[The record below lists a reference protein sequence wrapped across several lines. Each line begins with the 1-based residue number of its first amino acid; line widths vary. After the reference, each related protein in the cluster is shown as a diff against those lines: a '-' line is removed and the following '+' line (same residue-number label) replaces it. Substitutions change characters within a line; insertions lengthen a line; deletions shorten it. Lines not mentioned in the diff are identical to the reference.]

1 MWHAESLTTIFVSG
15 KEETMYNHRNKQHKS
30 AMTRSI
36 SLPRD
41 LWDFLEGYAFETH
54 INTSMA
60 AHILIENGQLRMRE
74 ANARKRLEEEGE
86 K

>member
-1 MWHAESLTTIFVSG
+1 
-15 KEETMYNHRNKQHKS
+15 MYNHRNKQHKS

-41 LWDFLEGYAFETH
+41 LWDFLEEFAFETH

-60 AHILIENGQLRMRE
+60 AHIMIENGQLRLRE
-74 ANARKRLEEEGE
+74 AAARKKLEDEAE